1 MMRSTALPCSNPF
14 LACLAIIVLSGS
26 VWSGEAPAVD
36 VAKAQ
41 QAIAAALAA
50 KDDGVPAWVK
60 DPSLNG
66 TLPESAYGSGEDAGC
81 AVMSGLI
88 DLARMREARISAVA
102 KTGAGYTAL
111 ESTGRSTTSVSF
123 GPIKVQALFKDYV
136 REGDITDNK
145 PATSCSEVSERVI
158 TPQFTCKHWCREEG
172 EIGRST
178 ASWIWEWSSPAPL
191 TGAQV
196 AASLADQ
203 GVMVAAVAPLG
214 ERADAAAWVLC
225 LPAAAITKP
234 AGPGHLLPYQAM
246 AVAIVGELK
255 RAGADILLGA
265 DVTRP
270 EAGVIEVSWPQGA
283 ANLTIRQNAEGQV
296 IGLMARQ
303 KIDASTRPLVELAK
317 ESLTVALGEVTIERT
332 PSGERWR

>member
-1 MMRSTALPCSNPF
+1 MRTMPRRRPLLVILAAVGLCSG
-14 LACLAIIVLSGS
+14 A
-26 VWSGEAPAVD
+26 WSGEAQTID

-66 TLPESAYGSGEDAGC
+66 ALSESAYGTGEDAGC

-88 DLARMREARISAVA
+88 DLARMREARIAAVA
-102 KTGAGYTAL
+102 KTGAGDTAL
-111 ESTGRSTTSVSF
+111 ESAGRSTTAVSF
-123 GPIKVQALFKDYV
+123 GPIKVQALLKDFV
-136 REGDITDNK
+136 REGDITGNK
-145 PATSCSEVSERVI
+145 PATTCSEVSERVMS
-158 TPQFTCKHWCREEG
+158 PQFTCKHWCREEG
-172 EIGRST
+172 ELGRST
-178 ASWIWEWSSPAPL
+178 ASWIWEWSTPAPV

-225 LPAAAITKP
+225 LPSGIAKP
-234 AGPGHLLPYQAM
+234 AGPGHLLPYQGV
-246 AVAIVGELK
+246 AVAIVGALK
-255 RAGADILLGA
+255 RAGADILPGA

-303 KIDASTRPLVELAK
+303 KVDSHTRALVELAK
-317 ESLTVALGEVTIERT
+317 ESLTVALGQVTVERT
-332 PSGERWR
+332 LTGERWR

>member
-1 MMRSTALPCSNPF
+1 MALPSPDPF
-14 LACLAIIVLSGS
+14 LACLAFIALSGS
-26 VWSGEAPAVD
+26 AWSGEALAID
-36 VAKAQ
+36 VPKAQ
-41 QAIAAALAA
+41 QAIATALAA
-50 KDDGVPAWVK
+50 KGDGVPVWVK

-66 TLPESAYGSGEDAGC
+66 ALPESAYGSGEDAGC

-88 DLARMREARISAVA
+88 DLARMREAHISAVA
-102 KTGAGYTAL
+102 KTGAGNTAL

-136 REGDITDNK
+136 REGDITGNK
-145 PATSCSEVSERVI
+145 PATTCSEASERVI
-158 TPQFTCKHWCREEG
+158 SPQFTCKHWCREEG
-172 EIGRST
+172 ELGRSST
-178 ASWIWEWSSPAPL
+178 SWLWEWSSSAL
-191 TGAQV
+191 VTGAQV

-225 LPAAAITKP
+225 LPAAGIAKQ

-246 AVAIVGELK
+246 AVAIVGALK
-255 RAGADILLGA
+255 RAGADILPGA
-265 DVTRP
+265 DVARP

-296 IGLMARQ
+296 VGLMARQ
-303 KIDASTRPLVELAK
+303 KVDASTRALVELAK
-317 ESLTVALGEVTIERT
+317 ESLTVALGEVTVERT